1 MGLVMLTN
9 NIVSNLWRLADC
21 PPEMLNE
28 LILTGDG
35 PVSACSF
42 PVDAVAQSTIA
53 LVGLA
58 AAEIW
63 RMRSGERQTVTVD
76 ARHAAAEFR
85 SERLLRLKD
94 SPRGEQWDAIA
105 GAYPCGDDRW
115 VRIHTN
121 FTHHRDGI
129 LRLLGC
135 ANERSEVAAA
145 LRNWSADDV
154 ATTVSD
160 AGFLCV
166 LMRTP
171 EEWRAHPQGRAV
183 RTLPLFTIEKI
194 GEAAPEPLPVPLAVP
209 LPEAKRPLSNLRILD
224 LTRVIAGPVAGRA
237 LAAHGAD
244 VLRLIA
250 PHLPNI
256 ATSVMDGGRGKRSA
270 FLDLDKSADIETMN
284 GLIKN
289 ADVFL
294 QGYRPGALAGK
305 GFGPARAIQL
315 RPGLIYASLSAYGH
329 IGPWA
334 NRRGFDS
341 LVQTASGLNHEEAEA
356 FGDDA
361 PRALPCQALDHGAGY
376 LLAFAIMAAL
386 IKRASVGGSWHV
398 RVSLAQTGH
407 WLQSLGRVDID
418 APDFCF
424 DDVQDLL
431 ETTPSG
437 FGDLTAVKH
446 AGILS
451 ATPARWEKPSVPF
464 GADQAAWI

>member
-9 NIVSNLWRLADC
+9 KIISKLWRLADC

-35 PVSACSF
+35 PVSASSF

-85 SERLLRLKD
+85 SERFLRIKD
-94 SPRGEQWDAIA
+94 SPPAELWDAIA
-105 GAYPCGDDRW
+105 GAYPCGDNRW

-121 FTHHRDGI
+121 FIHHRDGI
-129 LRLLGC
+129 LGLLGC
-135 ANERSEVAAA
+135 ANERDKVAAA
-145 LRNWSADDV
+145 LRNRSADDF

-160 AGFLCV
+160 AGFLCA
-166 LMRTP
+166 LMRTT
-171 EEWRAHPQGRAV
+171 EEWRAHPQSRAV

-194 GEAAPEPLPVPLAVP
+194 GEAAPEPLP
-209 LPEAKRPLSNLRILD
+209 EAKRPLSNLRVLD
-224 LTRVIAGPVAGRA
+224 LTRIIAGPVAGRA

-250 PHLPNI
+250 PHLPTI
-256 ATSVMDGGRGKRSA
+256 ATGVMDAGRGKRSA
-270 FLDLDKSADIETMN
+270 YLDLDKSADIETMN

-305 GFGPARAIQL
+305 GFGPAQAIQI

-386 IKRASVGGSWHV
+386 IKRAEEGGSWHV
-398 RVSLAQTGH
+398 RVSLAQTGQ

-418 APDFCF
+418 APDFSF

-451 ATPARWEKPSVPF
+451 ATPAHWEKPSVPF